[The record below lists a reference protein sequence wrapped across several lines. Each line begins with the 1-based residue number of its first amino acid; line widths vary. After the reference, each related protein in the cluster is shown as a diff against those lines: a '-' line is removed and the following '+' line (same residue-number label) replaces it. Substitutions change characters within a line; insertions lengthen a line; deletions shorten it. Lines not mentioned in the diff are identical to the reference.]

1 MRPEIIYNQGLP
13 SLFRSRTQIKIGQLL
28 KCRQRFLKETLTNN
42 MIGQTKENLP
52 RRVRGQKGVILF
64 LAVIIMAIL
73 LSIGL
78 GISVILIGQIRM
90 VRDIGNSVIAFYA
103 ADTGIEKALLFR
115 NDPIPYMPLSD
126 ILGNNADYTV
136 EAFRSGAD
144 CPSNN
149 YCLRSVGSFQGVSRA
164 IEVEY

>member
-64 LAVIIMAIL
+64 LAE
-73 LSIGL
+73 
-78 GISVILIGQIRM
+78 IRM

-103 ADTGIEKALLFR
+103 ADTGIEKALLNR
-115 NDPIPYMPLSD
+115 GNPIPVFGT
-126 ILGNNADYTV
+126 LGNAANYTV
-136 EAFRSGAD
+136 EVFGSGSD
-144 CPSNN
+144 CLGDN

-164 IEVEY
+164 IEAEY

>member
-1 MRPEIIYNQGLP
+1 
-13 SLFRSRTQIKIGQLL
+13 
-28 KCRQRFLKETLTNN
+28 

-103 ADTGIEKALLFR
+103 ADTGIEKALLNR
-115 NDPIPYMPLSD
+115 GNPIPVFGT
-126 ILGNNADYTV
+126 LGNAANYTV
-136 EAFRSGAD
+136 EVFGSGSD
-144 CPSNN
+144 CLGDN

-164 IEVEY
+164 IEAEY